1 MIVPHLE
8 PPFYA
13 ALLSRITKD
22 NLKGYQDAV
31 QRIKASAKLQ
41 KGYLKIES
49 ARNEIGITVSY

>member
-22 NLKGYQDAV
+22 NLKGYQDAM
-31 QRIKASAKLQ
+31 QRIKALAKLQ
-41 KGYLKIES
+41 KGYL
-49 ARNEIGITVSY
+49 